1 MNFLIDAKIMSIK
14 FDFDASNILKNQ
26 NLIFEVEKLEDN
38 LVSYTL
44 QFIDVSSFQVFLD
57 VGEKNLSPSSYEAD
71 SMYISSIVMLEQYKN
86 HKKWK
91 ITLIDNVGSIEIFSN
106 DIEFV
111 RDELGKEVG
120 KIIYVVYF

>member
-14 FDFDASNILKNQ
+14 FDFNASNVLKNQ
-26 NLIFEVEKLEDN
+26 NLIFEVKKLEDN

-71 SMYISSIVMLEQYKN
+71 SIYISSIVMLEQYKN

-106 DIEFV
+106 DIEIV
-111 RDELGKEVG
+111 RDELGKEVR
-120 KIIYVVYF
+120 KII

>member
-14 FDFDASNILKNQ
+14 FDFNASNVLKNQ

-106 DIEFV
+106 DIEIV
-111 RDELGKEVG
+111 RDELGKEVR
-120 KIIYVVYF
+120 KII

>member
-14 FDFDASNILKNQ
+14 FDFDASNVLKNQ

-57 VGEKNLSPSSYEAD
+57 VGEKNLSPSSYKAD

-91 ITLIDNVGSIEIFSN
+91 ITLIDKVGSIEIFSN
-106 DIEFV
+106 DIDII
-111 RDELGKEVG
+111 RDELEK
-120 KIIYVVYF
+120 

>member
-14 FDFDASNILKNQ
+14 FDFNASNVLKNQ

-44 QFIDVSSFQVFLD
+44 QFIDVSSFQVFID

-71 SMYISSIVMLEQYKN
+71 SIYISSIVMLEQYKN

-106 DIEFV
+106 DIEIV
-111 RDELGKEVG
+111 RDELGKEVR
-120 KIIYVVYF
+120 KII

>member
-14 FDFDASNILKNQ
+14 FDFNASNILKNQ

-57 VGEKNLSPSSYEAD
+57 IGEKNLSPSSYEAD
-71 SMYISSIVMLEQYKN
+71 SIYISSIVMLEQYKN

-106 DIEFV
+106 DIEIV
-111 RDELGKEVG
+111 RDELGKEVR
-120 KIIYVVYF
+120 KII

>member
-14 FDFDASNILKNQ
+14 FDFNASNVLKNQ

-57 VGEKNLSPSSYEAD
+57 VGEKNLSSSSYEAD
-71 SMYISSIVMLEQYKN
+71 SIYISSIVMLEQYKN

-106 DIEFV
+106 DIEIV
-111 RDELGKEVG
+111 RDELGKEVR
-120 KIIYVVYF
+120 KII

>member
-14 FDFDASNILKNQ
+14 FDFDASNVLKNQ

-86 HKKWK
+86 HKKCK

-106 DIEFV
+106 DIEIV

-120 KIIYVVYF
+120 KII

>member
-14 FDFDASNILKNQ
+14 FDFDASNVLKNQ

-44 QFIDVSSFQVFLD
+44 QFIDVSSLQVFLD

-106 DIEFV
+106 DIEIV

-120 KIIYVVYF
+120 KII

>member
-14 FDFDASNILKNQ
+14 FDFNASNVLKNQ

-71 SMYISSIVMLEQYKN
+71 SIYISSIVMLEQYKN

-91 ITLIDNVGSIEIFSN
+91 ITLIDNVVSIEIFSN
-106 DIEFV
+106 DIEIV
-111 RDELGKEVG
+111 RDELGKEVR
-120 KIIYVVYF
+120 KII

>member
-1 MNFLIDAKIMSIK
+1 MKFLIDAKIMSIK
-14 FDFDASNILKNQ
+14 FDFDASNVLKNQ

-106 DIEFV
+106 DIEIV

-120 KIIYVVYF
+120 KII